1 MWPSTHL
8 SSIFQGSLW
17 VDKQSL
23 DVSVCGFE
31 LLVLG
36 IVRMLKDV
44 LGKLQQNLR
53 HRKMS
58 SSDTKRV

>member
-23 DVSVCGFE
+23 DVSIRGFE

-44 LGKLQQNLR
+44 LGELQQNLR
-53 HRKMS
+53 H
-58 SSDTKRV
+58 